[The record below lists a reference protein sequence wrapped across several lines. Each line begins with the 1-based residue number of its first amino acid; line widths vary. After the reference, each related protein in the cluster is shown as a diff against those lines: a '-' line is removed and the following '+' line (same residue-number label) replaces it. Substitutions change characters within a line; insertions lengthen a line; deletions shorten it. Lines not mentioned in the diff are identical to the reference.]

1 MKSSPP
7 LDLIFAG
14 GFYKT
19 PKLLLATEKR
29 SDPVAG
35 YSDICLFPPLPRDV
49 SRTAVANLPAKGL
62 ESLKELMA
70 KNTWTLKK
78 LPAVKVFLQLLR
90 ADLSYPSHCCAFK
103 SWKKNSG

>member
-1 MKSSPP
+1 M
-7 LDLIFAG
+7 
-14 GFYKT
+14 
-19 PKLLLATEKR
+19 KLLKNSNNLKKK
-29 SDPVAG
+29 SDLV
-35 YSDICLFPPLPRDV
+35 IFFLLRDV

-78 LPAVKVFLQLLR
+78 LPAVKVFLQLMR

-103 SWKKNSG
+103 SWKKKSG